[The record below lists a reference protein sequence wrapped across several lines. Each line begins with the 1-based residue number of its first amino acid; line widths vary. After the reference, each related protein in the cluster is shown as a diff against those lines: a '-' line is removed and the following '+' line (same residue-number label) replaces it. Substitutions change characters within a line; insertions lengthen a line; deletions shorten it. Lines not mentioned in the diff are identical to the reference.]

1 MSAAH
6 LSLHKQGYT
15 CAPMACG
22 EELGTRPPS
31 ASPKKDWGGAQEP
44 DKLLFLSQKILWP
57 GSSRH
62 KAFRVLIP
70 GTCGEP

>member
-6 LSLHKQGYT
+6 LWLHKQGYT
-15 CAPMACG
+15 CASMAYG

-31 ASPKKDWGGAQEP
+31 TSPKKGWGGAQEP
-44 DKLLFLSQKILWP
+44 DKLLFLSQKILWL

-62 KAFRVLIP
+62 KVFCVLIP